1 MYKHAFR
8 LCRQYWAFLLF
19 SGIALLVVD
28 VFMSGVG
35 GSVPKIILYG
45 FMTYAFHNTMLTGGD
60 MNWWGRMDKD
70 AQPTWRFWVAYV
82 WPLIVF
88 VVVLF
93 VGGAA
98 AQSIT
103 PERHS
108 GTELV
113 LGVALLAVPV
123 LGLLLA
129 CFGTMLPAAALRRP
143 IGLRATLKRT
153 PATFWF
159 ILWRLAAGPFV
170 FTVIAMVAITLI
182 DLNGV
187 VAPMPESL
195 ESFTIGG
202 AVFSVLAAFVG
213 FFNTALTAAIL
224 SMAYMKAGG
233 DVTRLGPKGGADT
246 SQGHVA

>member
-19 SGIALLVVD
+19 SAIALLIVD
-28 VFMSGVG
+28 VFVSGAG
-35 GSVPKIILYG
+35 GSVGQLILYG
-45 FMTYAFHNTMLTGGD
+45 FMAYAFHNTMLTGGD
-60 MNWWGRMDKD
+60 MNWWGRMDKN

-93 VGGAA
+93 VGGAV
-98 AQSIT
+98 AQSVT
-103 PERHS
+103 AEKYS
-108 GTELV
+108 
-113 LGVALLAVPV
+113 GVALVGLATLLAVPV

-129 CFGTMLPAAALRRP
+129 CFGTMLPAATLRRP
-143 IGLRATLKRT
+143 IGLSATLKRT

-170 FTVIAMVAITLI
+170 VSMLGMVAITVI
-182 DLNGV
+182 DLSGFV
-187 VAPMPESL
+187 PPMPESL
-195 ESFTIGG
+195 ESFTFGG
-202 AVFSVLAAFVG
+202 AVFSVLAAFIG
-213 FFNTALTAAIL
+213 FFSTALTAAIL

-233 DVTRLGPKGGADT
+233 DVTRLDPKGGSGT
-246 SQGHVA
+246 SQGYVA